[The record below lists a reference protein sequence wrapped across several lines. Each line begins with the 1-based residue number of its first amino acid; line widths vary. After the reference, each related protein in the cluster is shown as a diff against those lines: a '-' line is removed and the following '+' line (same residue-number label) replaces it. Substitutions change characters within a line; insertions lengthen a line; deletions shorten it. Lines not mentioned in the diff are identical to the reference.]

1 MTAPTTTSCIAA
13 EPDWA
18 KGHYRLAAALLG
30 AKDLCGAL
38 GAADAAEQLDP
49 LPLYTKTKQA
59 ALELLLDAQ
68 RRGGCV
74 AAGRGAGGRAGG
86 RAGSMGLLLQ
96 RAPISRHRRGCSV
109 GSSSGCS
116 GSSSCCCSGSS
127 SRSRSR
133 SSSCRRCWPQSAG
146 GGV

>member
-68 RRGGCV
+68 RRGGC
-74 AAGRGAGGRAGG
+74 
-86 RAGSMGLLLQ
+86 AGSGG
-96 RAPISRHRRGCSV
+96 IRGQEE
-109 GSSSGCS
+109 G
-116 GSSSCCCSGSS
+116 
-127 SRSRSR
+127 R
-133 SSSCRRCWPQSAG
+133 
-146 GGV
+146 

>member
-1 MTAPTTTSCIAA
+1 MTA

-59 ALELLLDAQ
+59 ALELLLDEQ
-68 RRGGCV
+68 RRGGYV
-74 AAGRGAGGRAGG
+74 RGAGRGRWDL
-86 RAGSMGLLLQ
+86 R
-96 RAPISRHRRGCSV
+96 SV
-109 GSSSGCS
+109 GL
-116 GSSSCCCSGSS
+116 SCMGA
-127 SRSRSR
+127 R
-133 SSSCRRCWPQSAG
+133 AH
-146 GGV
+146 